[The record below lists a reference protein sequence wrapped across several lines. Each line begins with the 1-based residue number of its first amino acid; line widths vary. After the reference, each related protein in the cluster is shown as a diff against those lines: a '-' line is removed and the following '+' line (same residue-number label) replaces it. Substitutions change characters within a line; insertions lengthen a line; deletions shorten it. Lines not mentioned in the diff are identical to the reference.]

1 MDRSP
6 ALILAHGC
14 FEDVHGKVAHGLIRD
29 TDRFDIVAVID
40 PDCAGHDAGTLLDE
54 RPRGIPVL
62 ASVEAALAQGRRR
75 PAVAIVGM
83 ATHGGR
89 FTETLRAALLEAA
102 AAGLSLVN
110 GLHDLAG
117 DDPEIAAEAAR
128 HGTRI
133 LDLRRPKPIAELH
146 FWTGQIHGVAAP
158 RIAVLGTDC
167 ALGKRTTARL
177 LTQALIADGVKA
189 EMIYT
194 GQTGWMQGGRHGL
207 ILDALP
213 NDFVSGELEHA
224 ILSCYRE
231 ARPDLIILEGQS
243 ALRNPSGPCGAE
255 LLLSGAAAGVILQ
268 HAPGRRCYDG
278 FEGPRFRIPPV
289 EDEIRLIEHYGVPVL
304 GVSLNGRD
312 SSPEG
317 LREAQRRLA
326 RTLDIPVVCPLE
338 DGVTEL
344 LPPLRALLERE
355 EVA

>member
-14 FEDVHGKVAHGLIRD
+14 FGDIYGKVAHGLVRG
-29 TDRFDIVAVID
+29 TDRFDVIAVID
-40 PDCAGHDAGTLLDE
+40 PDCAGRDAGALLDG
-54 RPRGIPVL
+54 RPCGIPIV
-62 ASVEAALAQGRRR
+62 ASIEAALAQARRR
-75 PAVAIVGM
+75 PEFAIVGM

-102 AAGLSLVN
+102 TAGLSLVN
-110 GLHDLAG
+110 GLHDKAG
-117 DDPEIAAEAAR
+117 DDPEIAAETAR
-128 HGTRI
+128 HGASI
-133 LDLRRPKPIAELH
+133 LDLRRPKPVAELH
-146 FWTGQIHGVAAP
+146 FWTGQIHSVVAP

-177 LTQALIADGVKA
+177 LTQALNADGVRT

-231 ARPDLIILEGQS
+231 SRPDLIVLEGQS

-268 HAPGRRCYDG
+268 HAPGRRYYDG

-304 GVSLNGRD
+304 GVSLNGRE
-312 SSPEG
+312 SSPEA
-317 LREAQRRLA
+317 LREARRRLA
-326 RTLDIPVVCPLE
+326 WALDIPVVCPLE

-344 LPPLRALLERE
+344 LPPLRALLDRK

>member
-1 MDRSP
+1 LDKSP
-6 ALILAHGC
+6 ALILAPGC
-14 FEDVHGKVAHGLIRD
+14 FQDIHGKVAHGLIRG

-40 PDCAGHDAGTLLDE
+40 PDCAGHDAGALLDG
-54 RPRGIPVL
+54 RPRDIPVVG
-62 ASVEAALAQGRRR
+62 SIEAALGQARRR

-89 FTETLRAALLEAA
+89 FTDALRAALLEAA
-102 AAGLSLVN
+102 RAGLSLVN

-117 DDPEIAAEAAR
+117 DDPGIAAEAAL
-128 HGTRI
+128 HGAGI
-133 LDLRRPKPIAELH
+133 LDLRRPKPVAELH
-146 FWTGQIHGVAAP
+146 FWTGQIHGVGAP

-167 ALGKRTTARL
+167 ALGKRTTGRL
-177 LTQALIADGVKA
+177 LTQALNADGVRT

-194 GQTGWMQGGRHGL
+194 GQTGWMQGGRYGL

-231 ARPDLIILEGQS
+231 AKPDLILLEGQS

-255 LLLSGAAAGVILQ
+255 LLLSGAAAGVVLQ
-268 HAPGRRCYDG
+268 HAPGRRHYDG

-304 GVSLNGRD
+304 GVCLNGRE
-312 SSPEG
+312 SSPAE
-317 LREAQRRLA
+317 LKEARRRLA
-326 RTLDIPVVCPLE
+326 WALDIPVVCPLE

-344 LPPLRALLERE
+344 LPPLRALLDRKQ
-355 EVA
+355 VA